1 MSKFK
6 VAPPIGLT
14 GNVLWDL
21 PDQEAVRLQKHH
33 KECRRFCERQV
44 EGKALDAF
52 GDEVA
57 TVQALDRDDAASS

>member
-1 MSKFK
+1 M
-6 VAPPIGLT
+6 I
-14 GNVLWDL
+14 LWDL
-21 PDQEAVRLQKHH
+21 PDQEAVRLQNHH